1 MNRLLQVTSLPLHAL
16 LLAGGG
22 NLTYCKLLSLAG
34 LDPHHTYEQ
43 SATTAICLKSCDHDD
58 EEKQSPC
65 PGECTIDLPD
75 AEVTVIKGFVF
86 TVQPLL
92 LPWSE
97 GSQAKRTRH
106 ETEVIR
112 TRSLAPP
119 GNPDR
124 LASSQHTGR
133 FLL

>member
-1 MNRLLQVTSLPLHAL
+1 MNRLLQVISLPLLAL

-22 NLTYCKLLSLAG
+22 NLTYCKLLSLTG
-34 LDPHHTYEQ
+34 LDPHHTCEQ
-43 SATTAICLKSCDHDD
+43 SPSVDICLKSCDHEE
-58 EEKQSPC
+58 EEKQVPC

-86 TVQPLL
+86 AVQPSL

-97 GSQAKRTRH
+97 GSHVNHTRHEIEAKRTRN
-106 ETEVIR
+106 
-112 TRSLAPP
+112 LAPP
-119 GNPDR
+119 GNPDQ
-124 LASSQHTGR
+124 LASSHHTGR